1 MNRGYVDPWA
11 GEPMSRSEA
20 ARRYQALI
28 QYQLRPMLANK
39 RMADDQRINVFKRM
53 VREAAR
59 FKYESGVVAGAG
71 SREELVDLLQ
81 EYFKEE
87 SPWGE
92 ELRDWAKRALRAFGA
107 SIEVP
112 E

>member
-1 MNRGYVDPWA
+1 MSRGFVDPWA
-11 GEPMSRSEA
+11 TEKMSRSEA

-28 QYQLRPMLANK
+28 QYQLRPMLANR
-39 RMADDQRINVFKRM
+39 RMSDEDRILVFKRM

-71 SREELVDLLQ
+71 SREELVDLLKD
-81 EYFKEE
+81 YFKEE
-87 SPWGE
+87 SGWGE
-92 ELRDWAKRALRAFGA
+92 ELQDWAKRAMRAFGA
-107 SIEVP
+107 SIEAA